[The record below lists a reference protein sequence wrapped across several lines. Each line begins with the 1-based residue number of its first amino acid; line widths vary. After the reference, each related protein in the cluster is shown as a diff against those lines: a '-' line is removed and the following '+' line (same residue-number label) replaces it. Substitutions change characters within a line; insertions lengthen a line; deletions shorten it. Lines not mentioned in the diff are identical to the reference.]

1 MHPPRL
7 QGCLRR
13 ENDKLH
19 PMRRRESPAATAA
32 RARKIVAA
40 LERLYPEAECALRH
54 ESPLQLLIATIL
66 SAQCTDARVN
76 QVTPGLFRRY
86 PDAAAFARADLGR
99 LESDIRSTGFFR
111 MKARNIKGCCQAIL
125 ERHGGEVPDRLEDL
139 VQLPGVGR
147 KTANVVLGNAFRIP
161 GITVDTH
168 VGRLAR
174 RLELTRHED
183 PVKVEFDLME
193 LFPRRSWSV
202 ASLQLILHGRG
213 ICHAR
218 SPRCEACGL
227 RPLCPYPERAL
238 RPATPGR
245 AARRSSAGPA

>member
-1 MHPPRL
+1 MAKVISCP
-7 QGCLRR
+7 
-13 ENDKLH
+13 

-32 RARKIVAA
+32 RAHKIVAE

-54 ESPLQLLIATIL
+54 DNPLQLLIATIL

-76 QVTPGLFRRY
+76 LVTPDLFRRY
-86 PDAAAFARADLGR
+86 PDAAAFARADLR
-99 LESDIRSTGFFR
+99 QLESAIRSTGFFR
-111 MKARNIKGCCQAIL
+111 MKSRNIKGCCQAIQ
-125 ERHGGEVPDRLEDL
+125 ERHGGKVPDRLEDL
-139 VQLPGVGR
+139 VKLPGVGR
-147 KTANVVLGNAFRIP
+147 KTANVVLGNAFGIP

-193 LFPRRSWSV
+193 LFPRARWSI
-202 ASLQLILHGRG
+202 ASMQLILHGRRT
-213 ICHAR
+213 CHAR

-227 RPLCPYPERAL
+227 RSLCPYPDRAM
-238 RPATPGR
+238 RPVPRGR
-245 AARRSSAGPA
+245 VARRSAGAS